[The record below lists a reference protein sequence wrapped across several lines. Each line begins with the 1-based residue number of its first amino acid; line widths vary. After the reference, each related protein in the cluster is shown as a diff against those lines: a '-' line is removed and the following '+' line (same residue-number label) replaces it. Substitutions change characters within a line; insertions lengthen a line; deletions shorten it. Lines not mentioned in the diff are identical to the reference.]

1 VRSGTPALLLAALTM
16 ASVLVVPVYA
26 VPTGRPP
33 PVPASADS
41 IHPLFPTRISH
52 VVVILFENSAA
63 SNTIAKGSF
72 FRYLA
77 GKYAYVTSD
86 YAICHPSAPNYLALT
101 SGATYSQ
108 CGSDNHHVY
117 NATNI
122 ADELTSKGR
131 TWDAFAESMPKACD
145 VNDSYPYMVKHE
157 PFVFYKDI
165 VDNATRCDAHVLP
178 LTSWTAD
185 VNSSSIPNYS
195 FITPNMKDD
204 GHDTNVS
211 YASSWLH
218 TFLTPLVN
226 KTWFAST
233 AFFIT
238 FDEGSTNTG
247 AGSSSKGPTNSTGGG
262 NIYLAIV
269 GPTSLGVG
277 NITGLSSQYSVM
289 TTIEWL
295 LGLPSTGHHDVGTSW
310 PALKTAFT

>member
-1 VRSGTPALLLAALTM
+1 M
-16 ASVLVVPVYA
+16 AFLVVVLFVVSAFVIPGAVSPRANSPA
-26 VPTGRPP
+26 VPSPSTL
-33 PVPASADS
+33 V
-41 IHPLFPTRISH
+41 HPLLPTRISH
-52 VVVILFENSAA
+52 VVVIVFENSAA
-63 SNTIAKGSF
+63 SNVLAKGSF

-77 GKYAYVTSD
+77 NKYAYFSSD

-108 CGSDNHHVY
+108 CGSDTHHVY
-117 NATNI
+117 SATNI
-122 ADELTSKGR
+122 ADELTAKGR

-157 PFVFYKDI
+157 PFLFYKDI
-165 VDNATRCDAHVLP
+165 ETNATRCNAHVLP

-185 VNSSSIPNYS
+185 VNASSIPDYS

-204 GHDTNVS
+204 GHDTSVA
-211 YASSWLH
+211 YASSWLQ

-238 FDEGSTNTG
+238 FDEGSNNVG
-247 AGSSSKGPTNSTGGG
+247 AGTSSKGPTNSTGGG

-269 GPTSLGVG
+269 GPTSVGVG
-277 NITGLSSQYSVM
+277 NLTNVSSQYSIM

-295 LGLPSTGHHDVGTSW
+295 LGLSSTGHHDVTTSW
-310 PALKTAFT
+310 PALKSAFT

>member
-1 VRSGTPALLLAALTM
+1 VRAGTIA
-16 ASVLVVPVYA
+16 LVVVILFVSSAFLVPAYGG
-26 VPTGRPP
+26 PTGRSPSAP
-33 PVPASADS
+33 ISPAAV
-41 IHPLFPTRISH
+41 HPLFPTRISH
-52 VVVILFENSAA
+52 VVVIVFENSAA
-63 SNTIAKGSF
+63 ANTLSKGTF

-77 GKYAYVTSD
+77 NKYTYVSND

-108 CGSDNHHVY
+108 CGSDTHHVY
-117 NATNI
+117 AATNI
-122 ADELTSKGR
+122 ADELTAKGR
-131 TWDAFAESMPKACD
+131 SWDAFAESMPTACD

-165 VDNATRCDAHVLP
+165 EGNATLCKAHVLP
-178 LTSWTAD
+178 LTSWSAD
-185 VNSSSIPNYS
+185 VNASTIPNYS

-233 AFFIT
+233 AFLIT
-238 FDEGSTNTG
+238 FDEGSNNVG
-247 AGSSSKGPTNSTGGG
+247 AGSSSKGPTNATGGG

-269 GPTSLGVG
+269 SPVSLGLA
-277 NITGLSSQYSVM
+277 NITTLSSQYSVL
-289 TTIEWL
+289 TTVEWL
-295 LGLPSTGHHDVGTSW
+295 LGLSSTGHHDSGTSW
-310 PALKTAFT
+310 PALKAAF